1 VPSALPLGDPAPPD
15 GLLPGQALEGAAG
28 RAFGLYVHIPFCAV
42 RCGYCDFNTY
52 TATELGGGASQ
63 DAYAGTA
70 VAEVDFAAA
79 VLRDSGLP
87 ARPLSTVFFGGGT
100 PTLLPAEDL
109 ARILTAAIGAWGLQ
123 PGAEVTTEANP
134 DSVTPASLQLL
145 ADAGFTRVSFGM
157 QSAVPHVL
165 KVLDRTHTP
174 SRVPEAVR
182 WARDAGLAV
191 SLDLIYGTPGE
202 SLADWQYSLETALSY
217 GPDHISAYAL
227 IVEEGTK
234 LAAQIRR
241 GEVPGIDDDD
251 HAAKYELADELISA
265 AGLGWYE
272 VSNWARSPEQ
282 ACRHN
287 LAYWRGDDWWGVGP
301 GAHSHVGGVRWW
313 NVKHPT
319 AYANRLGSGLSPAA
333 GRETLDSATRN
344 VERVMLEARLN
355 SGLEISSLGGLGDT
369 GRHAV
374 AGLIA
379 DGLVDPAAAFKGRL
393 VLTLRGRLLA
403 DAVVRR
409 ILPD

>member
-1 VPSALPLGDPAPPD
+1 VGDPAPSD
-15 GLLPGQALEGAAG
+15 GLLPPQALEGAAR

-63 DAYAGTA
+63 DAYASTA
-70 VAEVDFAAA
+70 ISEVDFAAR
-79 VLRDSGLP
+79 VLDESGLP
-87 ARPLSTVFFGGGT
+87 HRKLSTVFFGGGT

-109 ARILTAAIGAWGLQ
+109 ARILRAAIDRWGIE

-134 DSVTPASLQLL
+134 DSVTPESLQLL

-174 SRVPEAVR
+174 SRVPLVVQ

-202 SLADWQYSLETALSY
+202 SMEDWRLSLETALSY
-217 GPDHISAYAL
+217 QPDHISAYAL
-227 IVEEGTK
+227 IVEDGTK

-251 HAAKYELADELISA
+251 HADKYELADRMITD
-265 AGLGWYE
+265 AGLNWYE
-272 VSNWARSPEQ
+272 VSNWSATPEQ

-287 LAYWRGDDWWGVGP
+287 LAYWRGDDWWGIGP

-319 AYANRLGSGLSPAA
+319 AYAGRLGSGVSPAA
-333 GRETLDSATRN
+333 GRETLDAETRG
-344 VERVMLEARLN
+344 VEKVMLEARLS
-355 SGLEISSLGGLGDT
+355 SGLETAALSLS
-369 GRHAV
+369 GRKAV

-379 DGLVDPAAAFKGRL
+379 DGLVVPEEVFRGRL
-393 VLTLRGRLLA
+393 VLTLKGRLLA

>member
-1 VPSALPLGDPAPPD
+1 MPSVLPLGDPAPSD
-15 GLLPGQALEGAAG
+15 GLLPQQAADGAAA
-28 RAFGLYVHIPFCAV
+28 RALGLYVHIPFCAV

-63 DAYAGTA
+63 DAYASTA
-70 VAEVDFAAA
+70 ISEVNLAAR
-79 VLRDSGLP
+79 VLKQSGLP
-87 ARPLSTVFFGGGT
+87 ARKLSTVFFGGGT

-109 ARILTAAIGAWGLQ
+109 ARILGAAIDTWGIE
-123 PGAEVTTEANP
+123 PDAEVTTEANP
-134 DSVTPASLQLL
+134 DSVTPESLQLL

-174 SRVPEAVR
+174 SRVPLVVQ

-202 SLADWQYSLETALSY
+202 SLDDWRFSLETALSY
-217 GPDHISAYAL
+217 QPDHISAYAL
-227 IVEEGTK
+227 IVEDGTK

-251 HAAKYELADELISA
+251 HADKYELADQMITD
-265 AGLGWYE
+265 AGLRWYE
-272 VSNWARSPEQ
+272 VSNWSATAEQ

-287 LAYWRGDDWWGVGP
+287 LAYWRGDDWWGIGP

-319 AYANRLGSGLSPAA
+319 AYAGRLGSGVSPAA
-333 GRETLDSATRN
+333 GRETLDAETRG
-344 VERVMLEARLN
+344 VERIMLETRLA
-355 SGLEISSLGGLGDT
+355 SGVAVSSLSDAGK
-369 GRHAV
+369 HAV

-379 DGLVDPAAAFKGRL
+379 DGLVSPAEAFRGLL
-393 VLTLRGRLLA
+393 VLTLKGRLLA

>member
-1 VPSALPLGDPAPPD
+1 MPSVLPLGDPAPSD
-15 GLLPGQALEGAAG
+15 GLLPAQALDGAAA

-63 DAYAGTA
+63 DAYAQTA
-70 VAEVDFAAA
+70 VSEVSLAGA
-79 VLRDSGLP
+79 VMARSGLP
-87 ARPLSTVFFGGGT
+87 ERKLGTVFFGGGT
-100 PTLLPAEDL
+100 PTLLPADDL
-109 ARILTAAIGAWGLQ
+109 ALILRAAIDQWGIED
-123 PGAEVTTEANP
+123 GAEVTTEANP
-134 DSVTPASLQLL
+134 DSVTPESLAVLKE
-145 ADAGFTRVSFGM
+145 AGFTRVSFGM

-174 SRVPEAVR
+174 SRVPQVVQ
-182 WARDAGLAV
+182 WAREAGLDV

-202 SLADWQYSLETALSY
+202 SLADWRHSLETALSY
-217 GPDHISAYAL
+217 QPDHISAYAL
-227 IVEEGTK
+227 IVEDGTK
-234 LAAQIRR
+234 LAAQMRR

-251 HAAKYELADELISA
+251 HADKYELADQLITE

-272 VSNWARSPEQ
+272 VSNWARSPEH

-287 LAYWRGDDWWGVGP
+287 LAYWRGDDWWGIGP

-313 NVKHPT
+313 NVKHPS
-319 AYANRLGSGLSPAA
+319 AYANRLSHGLSPAA
-333 GRETLDSATRN
+333 GRETLDADTRN
-344 VERVMLEARLN
+344 LERVMLEARLQ
-355 SGLEISSLGGLGDT
+355 SGLEVSTLSAA
-369 GRHAV
+369 GRHQV

-379 DGLVDPAAAFKGRL
+379 DGLVEPAAAFQGRL
-393 VLTLRGRLLA
+393 VLTLKGRLLA

>member
-1 VPSALPLGDPAPPD
+1 MPSVLPLGDPAPSD
-15 GLLPGQALEGAAG
+15 GLLPAQAADGAAQRG
-28 RAFGLYVHIPFCAV
+28 FGLYVHIPFCAV

-63 DAYAGTA
+63 DAYASTA
-70 VAEVDFAAA
+70 IAEVEFAAHA
-79 VLRDSGLP
+79 LKASGLP
-87 ARPLSTVFFGGGT
+87 DRRMGTVFFGGGT

-109 ARILTAAIGAWGLQ
+109 ARILTAAVNEWGLE

-134 DSVTPASLQLL
+134 DSVTPESLTLL

-174 SRVPEAVR
+174 SRVPQVVQ
-182 WARDAGLAV
+182 WARDAGLSV

-202 SLADWQYSLETALSY
+202 SLADWRYSLETALSY
-217 GPDHISAYAL
+217 EPDHISAYAL
-227 IVEEGTK
+227 IVEDGTK

-251 HAAKYELADELISA
+251 HADKYEIAEELISA

-272 VSNWARSPEQ
+272 VSNWARTPEQ

-287 LAYWRGDDWWGVGP
+287 LAYWRGDDWWGIGP

-319 AYANRLGSGLSPAA
+319 AYAGRLSGGVSPAA
-333 GRETLDSATRN
+333 GRETLDAETRN
-344 VERVMLEARLN
+344 VERVMLEARLS
-355 SGLEISSLGGLGDT
+355 SGLDVSWLAKSGQ
-369 GRHAV
+369 HAV

-379 DGLVDPAAAFKGRL
+379 DGLVDPASAFRGRL
-393 VLTLRGRLLA
+393 VLTLKGRLLA

>member
-1 VPSALPLGDPAPPD
+1 MPSVLPLGDPAPSD
-15 GLLPGQALEGAAG
+15 GLLPPQAADGAAD

-63 DAYAGTA
+63 DAYASTA
-70 VAEVDFAAA
+70 ISEVDFAAR
-79 VLRDSGLP
+79 VLEESGLP
-87 ARPLSTVFFGGGT
+87 ARKLSTVFFGGGT

-109 ARILTAAIGAWGLQ
+109 ARILRAAIDAWGIE

-134 DSVTPASLQLL
+134 DSVTPESLQLL

-165 KVLDRTHTP
+165 KVLDRTHSP
-174 SRVPEAVR
+174 SRVPLVVQ

-202 SLADWQYSLETALSY
+202 SMEDWRFSLETALSY
-217 GPDHISAYAL
+217 KPDHISAYAL
-227 IVEEGTK
+227 IIEDGTK

-241 GEVPGIDDDD
+241 GEVPEIDDDD
-251 HAAKYELADELISA
+251 HADKYELADRMITD
-265 AGLGWYE
+265 AGLHWYE
-272 VSNWARSPEQ
+272 VSNWAATPDQ

-287 LAYWRGDDWWGVGP
+287 LAYWRGDDWWGIGP

-319 AYANRLGSGLSPAA
+319 AYAGRLGSGMSPAA
-333 GRETLDSATRN
+333 GRETLDAETRG
-344 VERVMLEARLN
+344 VERIMLETRLA
-355 SGLEISSLGGLGDT
+355 SGLAVSTLSDQ

-379 DGLVDPAAAFKGRL
+379 DGLVEPAEAFRGSL
-393 VLTLRGRLLA
+393 VLTLKGRLLA

>member
-1 VPSALPLGDPAPPD
+1 VPSALPLGDPAPAD
-15 GLLPGQALEGAAG
+15 GLLPPQVLDGVEH
-28 RAFGLYVHIPFCAV
+28 RKFGLYVHIPFCAV

-52 TATELGGGASQ
+52 TARELGGGASQ

-79 VLRDSGLP
+79 AMQASGLP
-87 ARPLSTVFFGGGT
+87 ARKLSTVFFGGGT

-109 ARILTAAIGAWGLQ
+109 ARILAAAVGHWGLET
-123 PGAEVTTEANP
+123 GAEVTTEANP
-134 DSVTPASLQLL
+134 DSVTPESLELL
-145 ADAGFTRVSFGM
+145 AKAGFTRVSFGM

-165 KVLDRTHTP
+165 KVLDRTHSP
-174 SRVPEAVR
+174 ERVPQAVQ
-182 WARDAGLAV
+182 WARDAGLDV

-202 SLADWQYSLETALSY
+202 SMHDWRTSLETALSY

-234 LAAQIRR
+234 LAAQMRR

-251 HAAKYELADELISA
+251 HAAKYELADQLISA
-265 AGLGWYE
+265 AGLNWYE
-272 VSNWARSPEQ
+272 VSNWSRTPGH

-287 LAYWRGDDWWGVGP
+287 LAYWRGDDWWGIGP
-301 GAHSHVGGVRWW
+301 GSHSHMGGVRWW

-319 AYANRLGSGLSPAA
+319 AYASRLAAGESPAA
-333 GRETLDSATRN
+333 GRETLDAGTREM
-344 VERVMLEARLN
+344 ERIMLEARLG
-355 SGLEISSLGGLGDT
+355 SGLEVDALDAV

-379 DGLVDPAAAFKGRL
+379 DGLVEPADAFKGRL
-393 VLTLRGRLLA
+393 VLTLKGRLLA

-409 ILPD
+409 LLPE

>member
-1 VPSALPLGDPAPPD
+1 MPSTLPLGDPAPSD
-15 GLLPGQALEGAAG
+15 GLLPAQAVDGAAD

-63 DAYAGTA
+63 DAYAQTA
-70 VAEVDFAAA
+70 AAEVTMAAK
-79 VLRDSGLP
+79 VLPASGLP
-87 ARPLSTVFFGGGT
+87 PRKLSTVFFGGGT
-100 PTLLPAEDL
+100 PTLLPAADL
-109 ARILTAAIGAWGLQ
+109 ALILRRAIDEWGMED
-123 PGAEVTTEANP
+123 GAEVTTEANP
-134 DSVTPASLQLL
+134 DSVTPESLAVLKE
-145 ADAGFTRVSFGM
+145 AGFTRISFGM

-174 SRVPEAVR
+174 SRVPQVVQ
-182 WARDAGLAV
+182 WAREAGLAV

-202 SLADWQYSLETALSY
+202 SLADWRHSLETALSY
-217 GPDHISAYAL
+217 EPDHISAYAL
-227 IVEEGTK
+227 IVEDGTK

-251 HAAKYELADELISA
+251 HADKYELADQLITE

-272 VSNWARSPEQ
+272 VSNWARTPEQ

-287 LAYWRGDDWWGVGP
+287 LAYWRGDDWWGIGP

-319 AYANRLGSGLSPAA
+319 AYAGRLAQGLSPAA
-333 GRETLDSATRN
+333 GRETLDAETRN
-344 VERVMLEARLN
+344 VERVMLEARLH
-355 SGLEISSLGGLGDT
+355 SGLAVSALGAA
-369 GRHAV
+369 GRHEV

-379 DGLVDPAAAFKGRL
+379 DGLVEPAAAFRGRL
-393 VLTLRGRLLA
+393 VLTLKGRLLA

-409 ILPD
+409 VLPD